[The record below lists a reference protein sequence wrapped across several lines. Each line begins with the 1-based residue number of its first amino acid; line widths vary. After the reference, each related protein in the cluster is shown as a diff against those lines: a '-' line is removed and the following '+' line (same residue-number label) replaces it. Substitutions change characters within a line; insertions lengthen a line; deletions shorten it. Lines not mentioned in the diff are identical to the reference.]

1 MVDTTTSV
9 ISLTIN
15 NERFENIKIEPRQHL
30 GDFLRDHGFKG
41 THLGCEQGACGA
53 CNVLLDG
60 QTIRSCLTLAIQVNG
75 KEVTTVEG
83 LNGSEMKTVKD
94 CFVKNNAMQCGFCS
108 SGMLMTT
115 YEIIKANKKLSRAE
129 IREMISGNY
138 CRCTGY
144 QAIVDAI
151 EDSLK
156 KIKVG
161 SLNG

>member
-1 MVDTTTSV
+1 MNHTNSKT

-15 NERFENIKIEPRQHL
+15 KEHFNNINVENRQNL
-30 GDFLRDHGFKG
+30 GDFLREQGFKG

-53 CNVLLDG
+53 CNILLDG
-60 QTIRSCLTLAIQVNG
+60 KSVRSCLTLAVQANG
-75 KEVTTVEG
+75 KDVTTVEG
-83 LNGSEMKTVKD
+83 LNSSEMETVKD
-94 CFVKNNAMQCGFCS
+94 CFIKNNAMQCGFCS

-115 YEIIKANKKLSRAE
+115 YEIIKLNKKLSRSE

-151 EDSLK
+151 EDSVN
-156 KIKVG
+156 KINSGV
-161 SLNG
+161 

>member
-1 MVDTTTSV
+1 MNQTNSKI

-15 NERFENIKIEPRQHL
+15 KEHFNNINVENRQNL
-30 GDFLRDHGFKG
+30 GDFLREQGFKG

-53 CNVLLDG
+53 CNILLDG
-60 QTIRSCLTLAIQVNG
+60 KSVRSCLTLAVQAND

-83 LNGSEMKTVKD
+83 LNSSEMETVKD
-94 CFVKNNAMQCGFCS
+94 CFIKNNAMQCGFCS

-115 YEIIKANKKLSRAE
+115 YEIIKLNKKLTRSE

-151 EDSLK
+151 EDSINK
-156 KIKVG
+156 
-161 SLNG
+161 LNSSV

>member
-1 MVDTTTSV
+1 MNQPNSKT
-9 ISLTIN
+9 ISITIN
-15 NERFENIKIEPRQHL
+15 KEYFNKIDVENRQNL
-30 GDFLRDHGFKG
+30 GDFLRDQGFKG

-60 QTIRSCLTLAIQVNG
+60 RSVRSCLTLAVQANG
-75 KEVTTVEG
+75 KEVITVEG
-83 LNGSEMKTVKD
+83 LNSSEMKTVKD
-94 CFVKNNAMQCGFCS
+94 CFIKNNAMQCGFCS

-115 YEIIKANKKLSRAE
+115 YEIIKLNKKLARTE

-151 EDSLK
+151 EDSVN
-156 KIKVG
+156 KINSG
-161 SLNG
+161 A

>member
-1 MVDTTTSV
+1 MNQTNSKI

-15 NERFENIKIEPRQHL
+15 KEHFNNINVENRQNL
-30 GDFLRDHGFKG
+30 GDFLRELGFKG

-53 CNVLLDG
+53 CNILLDG
-60 QTIRSCLTLAIQVNG
+60 KSVRSCLTLAVQAND

-83 LNGSEMKTVKD
+83 LNSTEMETVKD
-94 CFVKNNAMQCGFCS
+94 CFIKNNAMQCGFCS
-108 SGMLMTT
+108 SGMLITT
-115 YEIIKANKKLSRAE
+115 YEIIKLNKKLTRSE

-151 EDSLK
+151 EDSINK
-156 KIKVG
+156 
-161 SLNG
+161 LNSSA

>member
-1 MVDTTTSV
+1 MMDHTNLKT

-15 NERFENIKIEPRQHL
+15 KEHFNNLNVESRQNL
-30 GDFLRDHGFKG
+30 GDFLREQGFKG

-53 CNVLLDG
+53 CNILLDG
-60 QTIRSCLTLAIQVNG
+60 KSVRSCLTLAVQANG
-75 KEVTTVEG
+75 KDITTVEG
-83 LNGSEMKTVKD
+83 LNSSEMETVKD
-94 CFVKNNAMQCGFCS
+94 CFIKNNAMQCGFCS

-115 YEIIKANKKLSRAE
+115 YEIIKLNKKLSRSE

-151 EDSLK
+151 EDSVN
-156 KIKVG
+156 KINSGV
-161 SLNG
+161 

>member
-1 MVDTTTSV
+1 MAANNSV
-9 ISLTIN
+9 NISFTVN
-15 NERFENIKIEPRQHL
+15 GERFNNVNVPSRQHL
-30 GDFLRDHGFKG
+30 ADYLRSQGFTG

-53 CNVLLDG
+53 CNILLDG
-60 QTIRSCLTLAIQVNG
+60 KSVRSCLTLAVQAND

-83 LNGSEMKTVKD
+83 LNSSEMETVKD
-94 CFVKNNAMQCGFCS
+94 CFIKNNAMQCGFCS

-115 YEIIKANKKLSRAE
+115 YEIIKLNKKLTRSE

-151 EDSLK
+151 EDSINKLT
-156 KIKVG
+156 
-161 SLNG
+161 SSA

>member
-1 MVDTTTSV
+1 MDHTNIKT

-15 NERFENIKIEPRQHL
+15 KEHFNNINVENRQNL
-30 GDFLRDHGFKG
+30 SDFLREQGFKG

-60 QTIRSCLTLAIQVNG
+60 KSIRSCLTLAVQANG

-83 LNGSEMKTVKD
+83 LNSSEMKTVKD
-94 CFVKNNAMQCGFCS
+94 CFIKNNAMQCGFCS

-115 YEIIKANKKLSRAE
+115 YEIIKLNKKLSRSE

-151 EDSLK
+151 EDSVN
-156 KIKVG
+156 KINSGV
-161 SLNG
+161 